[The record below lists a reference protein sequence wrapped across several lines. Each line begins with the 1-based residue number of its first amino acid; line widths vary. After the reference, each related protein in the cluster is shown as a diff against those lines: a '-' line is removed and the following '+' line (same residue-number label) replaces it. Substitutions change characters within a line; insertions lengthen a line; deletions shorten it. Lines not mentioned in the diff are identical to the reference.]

1 MYRKQH
7 LLCKRGEFNVVFVIT
22 KCLCLSSQT
31 FGALNLLYP
40 PFSLKP
46 RFNKRQGLSK
56 HGNLAKRP
64 KQALK
69 HLASFDKRAV

>member
-31 FGALNLLYP
+31 FGALNLFYP
-40 PFSLKP
+40 PFSPKP
-46 RFNKRQGLSK
+46 CKINGKVYQSTVTWLSAQNK
-56 HGNLAKRP
+56 P
-64 KQALK
+64 
-69 HLASFDKRAV
+69 